1 VHVADRQ
8 EFLLP
13 RSYPRV
19 AGGGEALRAM
29 AIPTANGELTI
40 SCLMESAWFW
50 GAWAPSRSH
59 TLGNRPVRR
68 GVYSP

>member
-40 SCLMESAWFW
+40 SCLMESARFW
-50 GAWAPSRSH
+50 R
-59 TLGNRPVRR
+59 V
-68 GVYSP
+68 